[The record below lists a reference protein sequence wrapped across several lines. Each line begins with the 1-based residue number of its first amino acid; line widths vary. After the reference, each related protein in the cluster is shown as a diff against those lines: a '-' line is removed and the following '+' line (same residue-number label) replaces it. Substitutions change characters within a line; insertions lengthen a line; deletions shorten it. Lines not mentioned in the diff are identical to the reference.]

1 MKKAILATKVG
12 MTQIFNEDGV
22 LIPVTVLQAG
32 PCVVTQIKTV
42 ENDGYEAVQVGFVD
56 KKEKVINRDKAGKK
70 EVIHRHGV
78 NKAQKGHF
86 EKAGVSCKRYVREF
100 RFENASEYALA
111 QEIKADIFAAGDLVD
126 AIGVSRGKGF
136 AGTIE
141 RHNFARGPMK
151 HGSKSH
157 REPGSNGPMHS
168 GPGGRVIKGKK
179 LPGRL
184 GGQSATVQRL
194 TIAKVDAERN
204 LIMVKGSVP
213 GAAGTF
219 LMLRDTVR
227 PVVKKADKK

>member
-1 MKKAILATKVG
+1 MMARGILGKKLG
-12 MTQIFNEDGV
+12 MTQIFEADGTLV
-22 LIPVTVLQAG
+22 PVTVVEAG
-32 PCVVTQIKTV
+32 PCVVLANKT
-42 ENDGYEAVQVGFVD
+42 EETDGY
-56 KKEKVINRDKAGKK
+56 N
-70 EVIHRHGV
+70 
-78 NKAQKGHF
+78 
-86 EKAGVSCKRYVREF
+86 
-100 RFENASEYALA
+100 
-111 QEIKADIFAAGDLVD
+111 

>member
-1 MKKAILATKVG
+1 
-12 MTQIFNEDGV
+12 
-22 LIPVTVLQAG
+22 
-32 PCVVTQIKTV
+32 
-42 ENDGYEAVQVGFVD
+42 
-56 KKEKVINRDKAGKK
+56 
-70 EVIHRHGV
+70 
-78 NKAQKGHF
+78 
-86 EKAGVSCKRYVREF
+86 
-100 RFENASEYALA
+100 
-111 QEIKADIFAAGDLVD
+111 
-126 AIGVSRGKGF
+126 
-136 AGTIE
+136 
-141 RHNFARGPMK
+141 
-151 HGSKSH
+151 
-157 REPGSNGPMHS
+157 MHS